1 MFFHICNGQVIYRE
15 DTVLATGFDRHV
27 CDRETVIHAQ
37 VFDSFTNKFHGF
49 VKSSV
54 HTDQSDDVQDHIFAA
69 YPFCRFADQVKFNC
83 RRYFKPCF
91 SGYHTGCH
99 VGTSDTG
106 GECSQCSVCTGMRIC
121 TNDHISCH
129 GQSFFRKQCVF
140 DSHLSYVK
148 IIGDLIFTGKFTY
161 TFAVFC

>member
-1 MFFHICNGQVIYRE
+1 M
-15 DTVLATGFDRHV
+15 
-27 CDRETVIHAQ
+27 
-37 VFDSFTNKFHGF
+37 
-49 VKSSV
+49 
-54 HTDQSDDVQDHIFAA
+54 QDYIFAA
-69 YPFCRFADQVKFNC
+69 YPFCRFSDQVKFNC

-99 VGTSDTG
+99 VGTSNTG

-129 GQSFFRKQCVF
+129 SQSFFRKQCVF

-161 TFAVFC
+161 TFAVFCWFDIFIRDKMIHYQCNLILVKYFLLFKLVHLMNGNRGSNIISQDQIQICLDQLTGFYTW